1 MVESEV
7 VEHSPHVPW
16 DTIAGLTEA
25 RSILEEAVVLPQVMP
40 EVFQGIRRPWKGI
53 LLFGPPGT
61 GKTLLAKA
69 IATECRTTFFS
80 VSASTFASKWRG
92 DSEKLV
98 RLLFEMARFYAPS
111 TVFIDEVDALGGK
124 RSMAT
129 DSDASLRVKSE
140 LLVQMDGLA
149 PSQTPSRGTV
159 TVLAATNFP
168 WNLDD
173 ALRRRFEK
181 RIYIPL
187 PDAAQRRQLF
197 EINSRGILLSEDVD
211 LEVLA
216 RKTEGYSGADVTSI
230 CRDAAMMCV
239 RRVVQRLRDNGTAGE
254 ELQKQLR
261 EEAEGLKQSPVT
273 QADFLE
279 ALGKVSSSVGAQ
291 DLQKFEDWM
300 KEFGSA

>member
-1 MVESEV
+1 
-7 VEHSPHVPW
+7 
-16 DTIAGLTEA
+16 
-25 RSILEEAVVLPQVMP
+25 
-40 EVFQGIRRPWKGI
+40 
-53 LLFGPPGT
+53 
-61 GKTLLAKA
+61 
-69 IATECRTTFFS
+69 
-80 VSASTFASKWRG
+80 
-92 DSEKLV
+92 
-98 RLLFEMARFYAPS
+98 MARFYAPS

-216 RKTEGYSGADVTSI
+216 RKTEVEPRGMWDVGVQRRGRDGDLPRCGDDVRAESGAASGGQWDGGGGVAEAAEGGGGGAEAESCDAGRGGGEMKWRRTFWRRWGKCRALWERRI
-230 CRDAAMMCV
+230 CRNS
-239 RRVVQRLRDNGTAGE
+239 RIG
-254 ELQKQLR
+254 
-261 EEAEGLKQSPVT
+261 
-273 QADFLE
+273 
-279 ALGKVSSSVGAQ
+279 
-291 DLQKFEDWM
+291 
-300 KEFGSA
+300 